1 MNYVNY
7 LTSVGKRVHGD
18 ILHIDD
24 LVESHIQK
32 QAKSVDIHWRNVDAL
47 VAIQGSRIRTAILDC
62 KLGIIG
68 VQETPIRLLKQML
81 NQYPVLSYRKLKLIN
96 GYLEINEYKPFVYGG
111 VGFAPLKAT
120 KGKNSSWI
128 STTNI
133 QDHAE
138 MDHTDTMHIS
148 FDNCS
153 SPIEVKISEYFL
165 KKRKRAVSQVQRFHD
180 AMHAQYE
187 VASTEEYQNAYTH
200 YKYGMFPEDPMAFE
214 LYALKETIRKT
225 LEMLDYTY
233 TDEMLLELMRK
244 HMS

>member
-111 VGFAPLKAT
+111 VGFAPLKARIHRGSVPLT
-120 KGKNSSWI
+120 FKTMQKW
-128 STTNI
+128 TTLI
-133 QDHAE
+133 RCTSLLTIAA
-138 MDHTDTMHIS
+138 
-148 FDNCS
+148 
-153 SPIEVKISEYFL
+153 VRL
-165 KKRKRAVSQVQRFHD
+165 KSK
-180 AMHAQYE
+180 
-187 VASTEEYQNAYTH
+187 YQNT
-200 YKYGMFPEDPMAFE
+200 
-214 LYALKETIRKT
+214 
-225 LEMLDYTY
+225 
-233 TDEMLLELMRK
+233 
-244 HMS
+244 S